1 MTRIGLTLCL
11 CFPLVVACG
20 GATDIDYQGP
30 DGGEAGGAGG
40 SGGSVANGGTGADG
54 GSTAVGGSGG
64 AVNGGSAG
72 DAGAGNAGTGNAGAG
87 GSPGGNGGD
96 AGTGQGGGGNG
107 GSAGTSQG
115 GSGGSTMILC
125 NTPMDCPPAPG
136 GLPVQIDA
144 CCTPQGTC
152 GVSSSFIGGGQC
164 IEGGQPGTPSNECMG
179 FSQGGFTLDGCCK
192 PDGTCGVLDTF
203 LGLGCVD
210 PSQFGAPGGGG
221 TCTP

>member
-1 MTRIGLTLCL
+1 MIMC
-11 CFPLVVACG
+11 
-20 GATDIDYQGP
+20 
-30 DGGEAGGAGG
+30 
-40 SGGSVANGGTGADG
+40 N
-54 GSTAVGGSGG
+54 
-64 AVNGGSAG
+64 
-72 DAGAGNAGTGNAGAG
+72 DAG
-87 GSPGGNGGD
+87 
-96 AGTGQGGGGNG
+96 
-107 GSAGTSQG
+107 
-115 GSGGSTMILC
+115 
-125 NTPMDCPPAPG
+125 DCPPAPG

-192 PDGTCGVLDTF
+192 PDGTCGILDTF